1 MLRVIAGK
9 YKGRKLFA
17 PVGEHT
23 KPTKDM
29 VKEALYSSLGSLY
42 GKRMLDLFCGSGSIG
57 IEALSRGAE
66 GVSFVD
72 NSIEAI
78 NSVRKNLSTLNEI
91 QNVYNMN
98 AFEYL
103 KTNDGLFDLVFID
116 PPYHFERIDE
126 LFSQLKT
133 SGKLAKNAIIVYE
146 AGSDENITDYAH
158 GFKLVKEKKYGI
170 TKLFYL
176 MEETE
181 K

>member
-1 MLRVIAGK
+1 M
-9 YKGRKLFA
+9 
-17 PVGEHT
+17 
-23 KPTKDM
+23 
-29 VKEALYSSLGSLY
+29 
-42 GKRMLDLFCGSGSIG
+42 
-57 IEALSRGAE
+57 
-66 GVSFVD
+66 SFVD

-91 QNVYNMN
+91 QNVYNMD

-103 KTNDGLFDLVFID
+103 KTDDGLFDLVFID
-116 PPYHFERIDE
+116 PPYHFEKIDE

-146 AGSDENITDYAH
+146 AGSDENITDFAY